1 MEEQGKDM
9 WSRSMGR
16 LHTKS
21 EIKDGSLQ
29 WHEFC
34 QGKEILYNYMFLS
47 KMKLDISDS
56 LKIWCTDYTA
66 RYYELQEQY
75 LKNVIVNII

>member
-34 QGKEILYNYMFLS
+34 QGKEILYNLHVPFEDEVGYIRFPENLV
-47 KMKLDISDS
+47 
-56 LKIWCTDYTA
+56 Y
-66 RYYELQEQY
+66 
-75 LKNVIVNII
+75 

>member
-1 MEEQGKDM
+1 
-9 WSRSMGR
+9 
-16 LHTKS
+16 
-21 EIKDGSLQ
+21 
-29 WHEFC
+29 
-34 QGKEILYNYMFLS
+34 MFLS

-75 LKNVIVNII
+75 LKNVIVNIIWLSPKLYTVLLSY